1 MIFPCNSQKRG
12 LEPFKMPNNRVHIR
26 IATPEDAQTYDNY
39 MKGIFQE
46 RLPTLIPSRHS
57 APLQLSE
64 VEKFISQHDG
74 TAKSVLYLAFEN
86 SEIAGTAHLTSIER
100 KELDHTVTLGLNVK
114 KGLRGRRIGSALL
127 RNLMDWAKKKTAIE
141 RIELEVL
148 ANNQHAISMYE
159 KVGFVKEGVKKSAV
173 KKSSEYIDIIIMGII
188 LRK

>member
-1 MIFPCNSQKRG
+1 MI
-12 LEPFKMPNNRVHIR
+12 NNQVHIR

-39 MKGIFQE
+39 MKGIFEE

-57 APLQLSE
+57 APPQLSE

-74 TAKSVLYLAFEN
+74 AAKSVLYLAFEN

-100 KELDHTVTLGLNVK
+100 KELDHTVTLGLNIK

-127 RNLMDWAKKKTAIE
+127 RHLMDWAKKLPVIE

-148 ANNQHAISMYE
+148 ANNQQAIHMYE
-159 KVGFVKEGVKKSAV
+159 KVGFEREGVKRSAV
-173 KKSSEYIDIIIMGII
+173 KKGSEYIDIVIMGII
-188 LRK
+188 LRR